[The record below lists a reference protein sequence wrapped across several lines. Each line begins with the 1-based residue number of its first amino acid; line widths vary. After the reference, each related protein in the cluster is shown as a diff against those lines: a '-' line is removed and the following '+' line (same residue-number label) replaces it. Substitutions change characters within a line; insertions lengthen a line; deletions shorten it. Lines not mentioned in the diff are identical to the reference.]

1 MTNLEIKEQID
12 RNNKLIKEVMNP
24 SEFTLNNTVAELL
37 AENRRLQSM
46 CNHNFVEGFCVYIHE
61 GLWSVVPFF
70 DTVFIWL

>member
-12 RNNKLIKEVMNP
+12 RNNKLIKECMNP

-46 CNHNFVEGFCVYIHE
+46 CNHNFVEGFCEYCYMIKPE
-61 GLWSVVPFF
+61 
-70 DTVFIWL
+70 DK